1 MSNFNVTRISQDMF
15 DETVKE
21 NIEEF
26 EMSLQDA
33 IAETVTQFTSQSVD
47 LSELDITGGIG
58 RQELLD
64 VISILKE
71 TALNSNTHSNDD
83 INIILNTIEKLR
95 DLCISSPFSVR
106 NRALVRTTGGLNAL
120 YSHISKNKSSEILIK
135 SFNLLELLSENDSK
149 LILPII
155 IYKLCYCLAIISFI
169 LIFLLQ
175 RMVIEYSLLTII
187 CLTIIF
193 VLKNCLN

>member
-155 IYKLCYCLAIISFI
+155 IYELCYRLAIISFI
-169 LIFLLQ
+169 LIFFITMNGY
-175 RMVIEYSLLTII
+175 R
-187 CLTIIF
+187 IF
-193 VLKNCLN
+193 SIDYLSV